1 MYYVTSHCAIVSF
14 LDLTSHQ
21 ITPYKEG
28 TLTNAHLELENSS
41 QLIID
46 EHISEA
52 YAQRLQSPNSSRE
65 RTEEGQTQQQSH
77 CYLKVE
83 EEGHT
88 TPQKTTHPDK
98 TARLRCANRPR
109 HASTGM

>member
-1 MYYVTSHCAIVSF
+1 MGGGGLEVQNYIRIAIKVIYNLCTYYINGQRIISPF
-14 LDLTSHQ
+14 
-21 ITPYKEG
+21 
-28 TLTNAHLELENSS
+28 
-41 QLIID
+41 LIID